1 MNLRK
6 SLGKSLSSTSSFATL
21 MRQFLKEGDLIY
33 YMIAVYT
40 GTVLNDFLSK
50 MSSSVIVPFFSMI
63 FPFFVISDQRLSY
76 LESLGFKD
84 LHEVMASFL
93 SLLISIIVSFFILRF
108 VLNIDKSRNTSCSIT
123 NVCIFLQLTMMI

>member
-1 MNLRK
+1 MRK

-108 VLNIDKSRNTSCSIT
+108 VLNIDKSKKY
-123 NVCIFLQLTMMI
+123 